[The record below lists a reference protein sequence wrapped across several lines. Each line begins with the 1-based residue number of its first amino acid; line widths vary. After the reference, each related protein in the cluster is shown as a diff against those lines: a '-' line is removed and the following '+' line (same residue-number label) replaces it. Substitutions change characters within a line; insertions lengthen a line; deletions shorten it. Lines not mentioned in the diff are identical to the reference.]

1 MLRIECKRSMIF
13 LRQFL
18 NNICI
23 RLANELLDNVVV
35 KPFDEEVAPMF
46 FIHMIGRTD
55 GIIAFSQFTSH
66 IGLHVNGNVRLVCF
80 EPDEHE
86 PFAMYADGKHGFDK
100 QILGNFGV
108 K

>member
-1 MLRIECKRSMIF
+1 M
-13 LRQFL
+13 
-18 NNICI
+18 
-23 RLANELLDNVVV
+23 ADELLDNVVIKLLNV
-35 KPFDEEVAPMF
+35 KVTPMG
-46 FIHMIGRTD
+46 FIHMISRTD

-86 PFAMYADGKHGFDK
+86 PFVMYADGKHGFDK